1 MSSVAPP
8 QTIIVL
14 GVSGS
19 GKTTVGRELAEHLG
33 YEFSD
38 ADDLHSA
45 ANIEKMASGHPLTD
59 DDRLPWLNTVGQH
72 VVDTERQARGIV
84 VACSALKRCYRDI
97 LRHYDP
103 ASFFVHL
110 DGSFE
115 LISSRIAARTHHFMP
130 PSLLSSQFATLEV
143 LGSDELGVTIN
154 IDEDPPDIVDQIL
167 TSMPGADRP

>member
-1 MSSVAPP
+1 MAPP
-8 QTIIVL
+8 QAIIVL

-33 YEFSD
+33 FEFCD

-72 VVDTERQARGIV
+72 IAETERQSGGIV
-84 VACSALKRCYRDI
+84 VACSALKRSYRDI
-97 LRHYDP
+97 LRRYDES
-103 ASFFVHL
+103 AFFVHL
-110 DGSFE
+110 DGTFE
-115 LISSRIAARTHHFMP
+115 LIASRIAARTHHFMP
-130 PSLLSSQFATLEV
+130 PSLLSSQFATLEA
-143 LGSDELGVTIN
+143 LGADEVGVTIN

-167 TSMPGADRP
+167 ASMPSAEGR